1 MEKFDEVITKIWNWI
16 ADILIKAKMA
26 KEVTE

>member
-1 MEKFDEVITKIWNWI
+1 MEKFDELITKIWNWI

-26 KEVTE
+26 EEID

>member
-1 MEKFDEVITKIWNWI
+1 MEKFDELITKIWNWI

-26 KEVTE
+26 EEIE

>member
-1 MEKFDEVITKIWNWI
+1 MEKFNEVITKVWNWI

-26 KEVTE
+26 EEIE